1 MAFNSASGYNNLP
14 SGNFTPE
21 IFSQKVLKF
30 FRRASVAEDITN
42 TDYAGEIENFGDTVR
57 IIKEPTITIS
67 SYSRGSVVNPQDL
80 ADDQITMVVDQAN
93 AFAFK
98 IDDIEERQSH
108 VNFEALATS
117 SGAYSLKRAYD
128 ATVLQAISDGAGIAG
143 SLATA
148 ASGSSAPSAL
158 TTTDAS
164 GLGTANAPVNITAD
178 SGDAAVNLML
188 NMARHLDDQSV
199 PEENRWFV
207 APPAFYEQLFSAGA
221 KFAEVQVTGDQTS
234 PLRNGLV
241 MQGNIAGFNCYKS
254 TALNSTGGTDQVV
267 LTDATATLATDATEN
282 VVLAGHMSS
291 TATASHIAKTEVVR
305 STETFSDIVRGLHV
319 FGRKVLRQEAIVRGV
334 IDFA

>member
-1 MAFNSASGYNNLP
+1 MAFDRASGYNNLP

-57 IIKEPTITIS
+57 IIKEPTVTVS

-117 SGAYSLKRAYD
+117 SGAFALKRKYD
-128 ATVLQAISDGAGIAG
+128 ATVLQAMSDGAGIAASAVTG
-143 SLATA
+143 TTLVKTA
-148 ASGSSAPSAL
+148 AAG
-158 TTTDAS
+158 DI
-164 GLGTANAPVNITAD
+164 GTANAPINVETN
-178 SGDAAVNLML
+178 DAGINMML
-188 NMARHLDDQSV
+188 AMARLLDDESV
-199 PEENRWFV
+199 PEENRWFI
-207 APPAFYEQLFSAGA
+207 APPIFYEKMFQAGA
-221 KFAEVQVTGDQTS
+221 KMAEVQVTGDATS
-234 PLRNGLV
+234 NLRNGLAIP
-241 MQGNIAGFNCYKS
+241 GTLAGFRCYKT
-254 TALNSTGGTDQVV
+254 TALNSTGGLDQIT
-267 LTDATATLATDATEN
+267 LTDASATLATDGSEN

-291 TATASHIAKTEVVR
+291 TSTASHIAKTEVVR
-305 STETFSDIVRGLHV
+305 STETFSDVIRGLHV
-319 FGRKVLRQEAIVRGV
+319 FGRKVLRPEAIVRGV

>member
-1 MAFNSASGYNNLP
+1 MAFDRAAGHNNLP

-57 IIKEPTITIS
+57 IIKEPTITVS
-67 SYSRGSVVNPQDL
+67 SYARGSVVNPQDL
-80 ADDQITMVVDQAN
+80 ADDQTTMVVDQAN

-117 SGAYSLKRAYD
+117 SGAYSLKRKYD
-128 ATVLQAISDGAGIAG
+128 ANVLDSMATDAGLTG
-143 SLATA
+143 ETA
-148 ASGSSAPSAL
+148 AATRTISGIG
-158 TTTDAS
+158 T
-164 GLGTANAPVNITAD
+164 LGTALDIGGASAPGDTAI
-178 SGDAAVNLML
+178 NTML
-188 NMARHLDDQSV
+188 AMAEALDNESV

-207 APPAFYEQLFSAGA
+207 APPAFYKHLFSAGA
-221 KFAEVQVTGDQTS
+221 KFAEVQVTGDATS

-241 MQGNIAGFNCYKS
+241 SLGNIAGFQCYKS
-254 TALNSTGGTDQVV
+254 TALVSNGGTDQVT
-267 LTDATATLATDATEN
+267 LTGLATDGSEN
-282 VVLAGHMSS
+282 VILGGHMSAC
-291 TATASHIAKTEVVR
+291 ATASHIAKTEVVR

-319 FGRKVLRQEAIVRGV
+319 FGRKVLRPEAIVRGV
-334 IDFA
+334 VSLD

>member
-1 MAFNSASGYNNLP
+1 MAFDSASGYNNLP

-30 FRRASVAEDITN
+30 FRRASVVEDITN
-42 TDYAGEIENFGDTVR
+42 TDYAGEIDNYGDTVR
-57 IIKEPTITIS
+57 IIKEPTITVS
-67 SYSRGSVVNPQDL
+67 SYSRGAVVNPQDL

-117 SGAYSLKRAYD
+117 SGAYSLKRKYD
-128 ATVLQAISDGAGIAG
+128 GNVLTSMFGGAGLSSESG
-143 SLATA
+143 
-148 ASGSSAPSAL
+148 ASVQQV
-158 TTTDAS
+158 T
-164 GLGTANAPVNITAD
+164 GLGTLGTPLSVST
-178 SGDAAVNLML
+178 GDIAVNTILK
-188 NMARHLDDQSV
+188 MARAMDDQSI
-199 PEENRWFV
+199 PEENRFFV
-207 APPAFYEQLFSAGA
+207 APPIFYETLFKAGS

-241 MQGNIAGFNCYKS
+241 MQGNIGGFRCYKS
-254 TALNSTGGTDQVV
+254 TAMNDSGTDIV
-267 LTDATATLATDATEN
+267 TATGLGSGEFPII
-282 VVLAGHMSS
+282 AGHMSS

-319 FGRKVLRQEAIVRGV
+319 FGRKVLRPEALVRGV
-334 IDFA
+334 VSF